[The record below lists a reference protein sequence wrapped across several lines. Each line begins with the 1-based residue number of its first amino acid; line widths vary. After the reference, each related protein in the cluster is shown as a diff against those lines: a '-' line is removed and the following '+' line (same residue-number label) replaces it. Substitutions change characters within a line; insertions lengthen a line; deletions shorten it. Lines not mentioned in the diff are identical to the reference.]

1 MKNEHKKTWK
11 KPELKK
17 LSGKETE
24 SGTYQNPGVEAAF
37 YYNSLS

>member
-17 LSGKETE
+17 LGGKETE
-24 SGTYQNPGVEAAF
+24 AGVYKDPSLEGGS
-37 YYNSLS
+37 YYNPTS